1 MLTTYIGIGS
11 NIDTPLNHVR
21 KAIAELDQ
29 LHQCHL
35 VKTSPIYRSKALGP
49 SEQPDYLNAVVQLDT
64 QLKALELLDILQD
77 IEHRHGRERVLRWG
91 PRTLDLDI
99 LLYGNEQISSQRL
112 NIPYVT
118 QLNFVL
124 YPLLAIAPELS
135 LPDGRKIKDLPGA
148 RNADDIELLDQITV
162 NSAFNINHEHSQS
175 TENKNV

>member
-21 KAIAELDQ
+21 KAITELDQ
-29 LHQCHL
+29 LHRCHL

-49 SEQPDYLNAVVQLDT
+49 AEQPDYLNAVAQLDT
-64 QLKALELLDILQD
+64 QLQALELLDILQE
-77 IEHRHGRERVLRWG
+77 IERQHGRERVLRWG

-99 LLYGNEQISSQRL
+99 LLYGSEQISSPRL
-112 NIPYVT
+112 NIPHPYLT
-118 QLNFVL
+118 QRNFVL
-124 YPLLAIAPELS
+124 YPLLSIAPELS

-162 NSAFNINHEHSQS
+162 NSA
-175 TENKNV
+175 